1 MAEATHTQTRTAM
14 VDGKEM
20 EADKAAAIHEVREI
34 FNKLKRALKTIALY
48 RHNVER
54 YAEYLEPVHSAF
66 ADFLDRKG
74 MLSLKLEALSFKYQN
89 TIVFEDDS
97 RENNMI
103 YPFWQSGIRLFILKP
118 GLSPDELLGFLM
130 LILRDPNERGRP
142 TEDIITQLWKAE
154 FTNIEYI
161 VVESFQVSPDDDPEE
176 VEIEVEKVVAYL
188 YRQLQ
193 SNSEDYLRFARLSVE
208 DLNLELDNID
218 QMRGAV
224 VQGVTASAADKQRV
238 QTMWEKEN
246 KATMVKL
253 VTVLFQLLEL
263 DTKEDNFEDVAEAFV
278 QLLDALLIR
287 EEFRAIHKIRQRFDA
302 SMRAPHL
309 SEMSRD
315 LVQRCGERFA
325 ARMAESQRL
334 QTIGQI
340 LNQGVVRDPEAL
352 RLYLGS
358 MGEEAVTPLVEM
370 LETLELP
377 PNRRYICDVLADL
390 GKQQLE
396 IFVTRLNHASS
407 NMVKDMLY
415 VIDKIDPPEKF
426 GYFSIV
432 LQNENAILRLE
443 TLSLI
448 GKNPSEDCFELIRK
462 TFEEHEDSQMRA
474 QAARCLPNY
483 EADRAATILLN
494 KINTSK
500 LEVISEPEKKA
511 MFVALG
517 QINSEKSQGYLSE
530 ILETKSGLFGKRKAD
545 DLKLLAISALEANPS
560 MNALKQLADVAKETK
575 KHSKEICEVA
585 KAAVLEMQSK
595 IMGIG

>member
-1 MAEATHTQTRTAM
+1 
-14 VDGKEM
+14 
-20 EADKAAAIHEVREI
+20 
-34 FNKLKRALKTIALY
+34 
-48 RHNVER
+48 
-54 YAEYLEPVHSAF
+54 
-66 ADFLDRKG
+66 
-74 MLSLKLEALSFKYQN
+74 
-89 TIVFEDDS
+89 
-97 RENNMI
+97 
-103 YPFWQSGIRLFILKP
+103 
-118 GLSPDELLGFLM
+118 
-130 LILRDPNERGRP
+130 
-142 TEDIITQLWKAE
+142 
-154 FTNIEYI
+154 
-161 VVESFQVSPDDDPEE
+161 
-176 VEIEVEKVVAYL
+176 
-188 YRQLQ
+188 
-193 SNSEDYLRFARLSVE
+193 
-208 DLNLELDNID
+208 
-218 QMRGAV
+218 
-224 VQGVTASAADKQRV
+224 
-238 QTMWEKEN
+238 
-246 KATMVKL
+246 
-253 VTVLFQLLEL
+253 
-263 DTKEDNFEDVAEAFV
+263 
-278 QLLDALLIR
+278 
-287 EEFRAIHKIRQRFDA
+287 
-302 SMRAPHL
+302 
-309 SEMSRD
+309 
-315 LVQRCGERFA
+315 
-325 ARMAESQRL
+325 
-334 QTIGQI
+334 
-340 LNQGVVRDPEAL
+340 
-352 RLYLGS
+352 
-358 MGEEAVTPLVEM
+358 EM